1 MDKEQA
7 ISATKTGAISAGI
20 VALVTLAI
28 TFFAILN
35 NSSGTLGYWN
45 DPAIFFDF
53 VVTSILAYGM
63 YRKSLTAAV
72 MMFIYFLLA
81 KIFITMETGRPAGIV
96 TGLIFLYIFGKAM
109 QGAYVLKKIEKAE
122 NPGYPT
128 KSNWMK
134 FFIIT
139 GVVLFFSLAGL
150 GMLTTT
156 GTLTPTEV
164 LEGKDLSKDYR
175 EALIR
180 SEIINSGDSIQYFYS
195 EAFSSIEET
204 GSILTSDRVI
214 MYLQDENKET
224 AVYEL
229 YFEDIT
235 DVELTESGNFLN
247 DSVYKVYADSRD
259 AYLTIVLST
268 TDRGDIKFIEALRSE
283 LKPYR

>member
-7 ISATKTGAISAGI
+7 ISATKTGAISACI
-20 VALVTLAI
+20 VAFATLAI
-28 TFFAILN
+28 TFFAIWN
-35 NSSGTLGYWN
+35 NSSGTLGFWN
-45 DPAIFFDF
+45 SPTLFFDV

-122 NPGYPT
+122 NSGYPT

-134 FFIIT
+134 FFKIT
-139 GVVLFFSLAGL
+139 GVVLFFSLVGV
-150 GMLTTT
+150 GILTTT
-156 GTLTPTEV
+156 GTLNPTEV

-175 EALIR
+175 EALTR
-180 SEIINSGDSIQYFYS
+180 SDIINSGDSIQYFYS

-283 LKPYR
+283 LKPPK